1 MLGLP
6 GTVRS
11 GDDLVAPGTEN
22 GAEKGRPRP
31 FRPSRDE
38 DGPFAD
44 AAAASDSDRLKIPRL
59 DAAAAPKNESPPPP
73 PLSSPIVSLGIEIC

>member
-22 GAEKGRPRP
+22 GAEKGKPRP
-31 FRPSRDE
+31 FSPNRDE
-38 DGPFAD
+38 DGPSTG
-44 AAAASDSDRLKIPRL
+44 AAASDSDRLKTPRL
-59 DAAAAPKNESPPPP
+59 DAAALKNES